1 MDGRG
6 TASPIET
13 QHIATMTAVIDIQ
26 LQPGAG
32 RMLKK
37 VVAAIVRVP
46 CSRLSGRL
54 SWAMSPWRFGLVLP
68 ERVVRLISERERKL
82 RRG

>member
-1 MDGRG
+1 MD
-6 TASPIET
+6 TWLE
-13 QHIATMTAVIDIQ
+13 MTAVIDMQ

-37 VVAAIVRVP
+37 SGGRDRPRSLLETVP
-46 CSRLSGRL
+46 GRL
-54 SWAMSPWRFGLVLP
+54 SWALSPRRFGLVLP
-68 ERVVRLISERERKL
+68 ERVVLLISERERKL